1 MNIESKIMKRAKKS
15 KPPIGPAIKGKEV
28 TIVLAAESYQRLLDI
43 AAKSDV
49 FEVIRHGIDDVA
61 HGRTRPAS
69 EVFLT
74 MRRKYGIRR

>member
-1 MNIESKIMKRAKKS
+1 MKRAKKS
-15 KPPIGPAIKGKEV
+15 KPRIGPAIKGKKV

-49 FEVIRHGIDDVA
+49 FEAIRHGIDDVA